1 MAAKGRPRGARL
13 LALAAGVTPAIVL
26 LGCAVWA
33 WRRPGESA
41 EPPAS

>member
-1 MAAKGRPRGARL
+1 MAAKGRPHSARL
-13 LALAAGVTPAIVL
+13 LALVARVAPAIVL
-26 LGCAVWA
+26 LGCAVWT